1 MNKLW
6 IFGDSFSSDFDIKYS
21 HQNHIDYMNLMDVNE
36 MIHWPTILANKLN
49 YKLVN
54 LAKGGNSNY
63 QIFFNLCENIN
74 QIEENDIIL
83 IGWALIGKFII
94 ADNNQFSNI
103 HPHGLY
109 FHAPISSSSI
119 VEINENR
126 KNEIWVNEVRYWE
139 KLINE
144 FIKLKNCK
152 IIFWS
157 GEEDKLKNINIDV
170 TKCETMRSETDNN
183 VQDSHLGNLGH
194 NTLAEIFYKE
204 LSI

>member
-21 HQNHIDYMNLMDVNE
+21 HQNHIDYMNLIDVNE

-103 HPHGLY
+103 HPHGPY
-109 FHAPISSSSI
+109 FHEPISSSSI

-126 KNEIWVNEVRYWE
+126 KNQIWVNEVRYWE
-139 KLINE
+139 KLIKE

-157 GEEDKLKNINIDV
+157 GEEDKLKSINIDV

-183 VQDSHLGNLGH
+183 VQDSQY
-194 NTLAEIFYKE
+194 TC
-204 LSI
+204 